1 MANEF
6 HYCISFDIV
15 HPTLDPAFITQELGG
30 LQPTRKVMAGDERR
44 GRDGK
49 LLVPGRKAAFSV
61 WSTNLHD
68 EARLYSGTKPLS
80 TLIIEFLAKL
90 ESHAEFLSRIRQEG
104 KVALNIGWFSDTN
117 YSAEILSAEA
127 MKKCGDLGI
136 DIELNCYWNGNVE
149 E

>member
-1 MANEF
+1 
-6 HYCISFDIV
+6 
-15 HPTLDPAFITQELGG
+15 
-30 LQPTRKVMAGDERR
+30 MAGDERR

-49 LLVPGRKAAFSV
+49 LLVPSRKAAFSF

-90 ESHAEFLSRIRQEG
+90 ENHAEFLSKIHQEG
-104 KVALNIGWFSDTN
+104 EVALNIGWFSDTN
-117 YSAEILSAEA
+117 YSAEILSAQA

-136 DIELNCYWNGNVE
+136 DIELNCYGNGNATTERRPEVE
-149 E
+149 AEQRNGPS